1 MAPSGHHLGH
11 TKLAPHGEAEWGDTA
26 NPPSPTGLPQGI
38 PTTEDPR
45 PHWPASPGQLREGQ
59 RRGRWGRRGRP
70 SARCPLS
77 AACSPVR
84 PGRLG
89 GASRRLPPPILVLI
103 GCQAEISEKRTRPA
117 RVKLPPKPG
126 AERGISLGREEAGEA
141 AGGPAGAPLKVTPS
155 PPARPRP
162 AQWAAPSYLTFFPG
176 PESDTPSTG
185 PGGHLPVPRA
195 GLGPPGMPMV
205 GPLLA
210 CLLWACDAVLG
221 PGVRGSAP
229 SHTTSGVLGRPACW
243 LGQAEDTGHCAE
255 QWMLQVSKLQWKEP
269 CGPWPELPP
278 GN

>member
-1 MAPSGHHLGH
+1 M
-11 TKLAPHGEAEWGDTA
+11 GDTA
-26 NPPSPTGLPQGI
+26 NPHPQAFPKGSPPSRTSGPTGQLSQCS
-38 PTTEDPR
+38 R
-45 PHWPASPGQLREGQ
+45 PASPVQLLEGQ
-59 RRGRWGRRGRP
+59 RRGRWGRPGRP

-141 AGGPAGAPLKVTPS
+141 AFESHPS
-155 PPARPRP
+155 PPARPLP
-162 AQWAAPSYLTFFPG
+162 AQWAARSYLTFFPG

-205 GPLLA
+205 RPLLA
-210 CLLWACDAVLG
+210 CLLCACDAILCEGFEAQLHPTQLLESLV
-221 PGVRGSAP
+221 
-229 SHTTSGVLGRPACW
+229 
-243 LGQAEDTGHCAE
+243 D
-255 QWMLQVSKLQWKEP
+255 
-269 CGPWPELPP
+269 PP
-278 GN
+278 GWARPRTLGTVQSNGCPKCPSAVEGALWALARTSPGN